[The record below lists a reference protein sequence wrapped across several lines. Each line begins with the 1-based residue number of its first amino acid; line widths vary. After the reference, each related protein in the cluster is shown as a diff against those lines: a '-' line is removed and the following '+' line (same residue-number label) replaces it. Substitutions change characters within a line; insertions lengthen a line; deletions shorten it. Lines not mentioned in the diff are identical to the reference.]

1 MPPSA
6 TNKNEPSRVGGSIP
20 SRATSSQEEDSRDT
34 PGQNAVIPWGFEL
47 WQHLHQEH
55 GLTLT
60 ESEIQE
66 IVRLAEPL
74 TDAAEA
80 NTELI
85 ERLRDRTDSYLA
97 AEARNVQTIQQQAVM
112 LARLTATL
120 DNIIESIPL
129 VERSSYAEVIN
140 RARLDIK
147 AVMKGAPE
155 A

>member
-1 MPPSA
+1 MPPPE
-6 TNKNEPSRVGGSIP
+6 TIKNTTARVGGSIP

-34 PGQNAVIPWGFEL
+34 PGQNAFKPWGFEL

-55 GLTLT
+55 GLILT
-60 ESEIQE
+60 ESEMQD
-66 IVRLAEPL
+66 IVRLVEPL
-74 TDAAEA
+74 TEASEA
-80 NTELI
+80 NAELI

-97 AEARNVQTIQQQAVM
+97 AAARNVQTILWQSVM
-112 LARLTATL
+112 LDRLTASL

-129 VERSSYAEVIN
+129 VERSVYAEVIIP
-140 RARLDIK
+140 ARLAIK